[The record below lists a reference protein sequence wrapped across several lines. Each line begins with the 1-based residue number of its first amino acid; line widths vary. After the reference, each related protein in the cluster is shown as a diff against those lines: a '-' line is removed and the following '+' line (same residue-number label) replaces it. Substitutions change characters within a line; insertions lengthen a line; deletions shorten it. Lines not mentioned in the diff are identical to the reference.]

1 MANILKE
8 KINDEFYDA
17 ELVDPV
23 NDTSNVSSEE
33 KEALTKLVKIF
44 GNGKYLC
51 IACKKSHG
59 GYYTC
64 TITKPDITVEISSDS
79 YSAQDILGH
88 PVAAFIDPKSDC
100 LFTIK
105 GEKGTQYFQTFNS
118 LEELIRFIN
127 FLDSITE
134 TTHDD

>member
-79 YSAQDILGH
+79 YGIHQFLWC
-88 PVAAFIDPKSDC
+88 PC
-100 LFTIK
+100 
-105 GEKGTQYFQTFNS
+105 GELSFN
-118 LEELIRFIN
+118 ERPA
-127 FLDSITE
+127 
-134 TTHDD
+134 

>member
-1 MANILKE
+1 MASILKE
-8 KINDEFYDA
+8 KINDQFYDA

-23 NDTSNVSSEE
+23 SNTSDVLSEE
-33 KEALTKLVKIF
+33 KETPAKLARIF

-51 IACKKSHG
+51 IAYKKSHG

-64 TITKPDITVEISSDS
+64 TITKPDITVEMSSNS
-79 YSAQDILGH
+79 YSAQDILKH
-88 PVAAFIDPKSDC
+88 PIAVFIDPKSDC

-118 LEELIRFIN
+118 LEELVRFIN
-127 FLDSITE
+127 FLDNITE
-134 TTHDD
+134 TAYDD

>member
-1 MANILKE
+1 MASILKE
-8 KINDEFYDA
+8 KINDQFYDA

-23 NDTSNVSSEE
+23 KDISGVLPDE
-33 KEALTKLVKIF
+33 KEIPTRLVKIF

-51 IACKKSHG
+51 VAYKKSHG
-59 GYYTC
+59 SYYTC
-64 TITKPDITVEISSDS
+64 TITKPDITVEISSNN
-79 YSAQDILGH
+79 YSAKDILGH

-105 GEKGTQYFQTFNS
+105 GEKGTQYFQTFNN

-127 FLDSITE
+127 FLDNITE
-134 TTHDD
+134 TTYDD

>member
-1 MANILKE
+1 MASNFKKE
-8 KINDEFYDA
+8 VNDEFYDA

-23 NDTSNVSSEE
+23 KDTSNVLPEE
-33 KEALTKLVKIF
+33 KETLTKLVKIF

-51 IACKKSHG
+51 IAYKKSHG

-64 TITKPDITVEISSDS
+64 TITKPDITVEISSNN
-79 YSAQDILGH
+79 YSTKDILKR
-88 PVAAFIDPKSDC
+88 PVTAFIDPKSDC

-105 GEKGTQYFQTFNS
+105 GEKGTQYLQTFNS

>member
-1 MANILKE
+1 MASNFKKE
-8 KINDEFYDA
+8 VNDEFYDA
-17 ELVDPV
+17 ELIDPV
-23 NDTSNVSSEE
+23 NNTSDGLS
-33 KEALTKLVKIF
+33 KGKDPLAKLVKIF

-51 IACKKSHG
+51 IAYKKSHG

-64 TITKPDITVEISSDS
+64 TITKPDIAVEISSNN
-79 YSAQDILGH
+79 YSAKDILEH
-88 PVAAFIDPKSDC
+88 PIAAFMNPKSDC

-134 TTHDD
+134 TAYDD